1 MFEDDEVPEQAG
13 PDDPGPPTMPRAD
26 EAADRERCSA
36 AEEATPPK
44 PDSALA
50 PLLDTAQDL
59 VGAHLIA
66 TLDPADPL
74 GQDVTD
80 LVELVA
86 QWSRAISF
94 TYARRSEAIAALVTQ
109 FTDDLGTGTATLA
122 ATTELAMR
130 LGVTRQAMKK
140 LVDTSLALTGPL
152 MTTGEALEHGALD
165 PRKAEMVAAA
175 LEHLPYPVC
184 EAVQDAVLPTA
195 PNRTHPQFAQDLSR
209 ALIEADHHDVDA
221 RHKAARS
228 RRRVCHPRH
237 LPDGMASMYAVFTA
251 PDALALDLALD
262 GAARSAKATGD
273 SRTVEQLR
281 ADILAAVGAGA
292 LAQGGFGT
300 PAVEPT
306 PVPRPAPPP
315 VAPRQPPV
323 PRERRQLMFLDPEPD
338 PFGGGPADPADTCPN
353 DHGTVETGDEV
364 RRDGT
369 PAVEP
374 PAADISGSTSAMTA
388 APVDAADRAA
398 APPDRSAAPPEPP
411 PTPDPP
417 PPPRPP
423 DPPPPPT
430 PPDPLPPPPP
440 PPAPPELEARRWF
453 PVGEVGGVPVRI
465 NVTVPITTLLGGDEP
480 GTLHGYGP
488 IDPATARAL
497 ALGGTWRRLVTD
509 PVSGTV
515 LDIGRA
521 RYRPPADLAALVRAR
536 DRTCFRPGCGADA
549 DGCEL
554 DHTEAFARGGSTA
567 YANLGPG
574 CAIDHRLKTLGDFQV
589 RQVTP
594 GVFDWT
600 SRRTGRTYRREADGR
615 TTPMHPRTGE
625 PLTSG
630 WVPDYDDPPPF

>member
-1 MFEDDEVPEQAG
+1 MFEDDDVPEQAG
-13 PDDPGPPTMPRAD
+13 PDDPGPPTTPRAD
-26 EAADRERCSA
+26 EPADRERRS
-36 AEEATPPK
+36 AEEETTPPE

-50 PLLDTAQDL
+50 PLLDTAQGL
-59 VGAHLIA
+59 VGAQLIA
-66 TLDPADPL
+66 ALDPVDPF

-80 LVELVA
+80 LVELAA

-94 TYARRSEAIAALVTQ
+94 AYARRAEAIAALVTRY
-109 FTDDLGTGTATLA
+109 TDDLGTGTATLA

-140 LVDTSLALTGPL
+140 LVDTGLALTGPL
-152 MTTGEALEHGALD
+152 MSTGEALEHGVLD

-300 PAVEPT
+300 PSGEPT

-315 VAPRQPPV
+315 VDPRQPPV
-323 PRERRQLMFLDPEPD
+323 PRERRELMFLDPEPD
-338 PFGGGPADPADTCPN
+338 PFGGGPADPTDKCPN
-353 DHGTVETGDEV
+353 DHGTVE
-364 RRDGT
+364 
-369 PAVEP
+369 
-374 PAADISGSTSAMTA
+374 
-388 APVDAADRAA
+388 
-398 APPDRSAAPPEPP
+398 PD
-411 PTPDPP
+411 
-417 PPPRPP
+417 
-423 DPPPPPT
+423 
-430 PPDPLPPPPP
+430 P
-440 PPAPPELEARRWF
+440 PPAPPAPPPAPPAPPPPTAPDRPPPPPEIEARRWF

-465 NVTVPITTLLGGDEP
+465 NVTVPMTTLLGCDEP
-480 GTLHGYGP
+480 GTMHGYGP

-509 PVSGTV
+509 PLSGTV

-554 DHTEAFARGGSTA
+554 DHSEAFARGGSTA

-574 CAIDHRLKTLGDFQV
+574 CTIDHRLKTVGDFQV

-630 WVPDYDDPPPF
+630 WTPDYDDPPPF

>member
-1 MFEDDEVPEQAG
+1 MFENDGVPEQAG
-13 PDDPGPPTMPRAD
+13 PDDPGPLATSRAD
-26 EAADRERCSA
+26 EPADREQRSA
-36 AEEATPPK
+36 AEETAPLEPE
-44 PDSALA
+44 SALA
-50 PLLDTAQDL
+50 PLLDTAQGL
-59 VGAHLIA
+59 VGARLIA
-66 TLDPADPL
+66 TLDPIEPF

-86 QWSRAISF
+86 QWSRTISF
-94 TYARRSEAIAALVTQ
+94 TYARRAEAIAALVTQ

-130 LGVTRQAMKK
+130 LGMTRQAMKK
-140 LVDTSLALTGPL
+140 LVDTGLALTGPL
-152 MTTGEALEHGALD
+152 MTTGEALEHGVLD

-237 LPDGMASMYAVFTA
+237 LPDGMASIYAVFTA

-292 LAQGGFGT
+292 LAQGGFGN
-300 PAVEPT
+300 PAGEPT
-306 PVPRPAPPP
+306 PIPRPAPPP
-315 VAPRQPPV
+315 VDPRKPPP
-323 PRERRQLMFLDPEPD
+323 PRERREFMFLDPEPD
-338 PFGGGPADPADTCPN
+338 PFGGGPADPTDKCPN
-353 DHGTVETGDEV
+353 DHGRAETTDHGTAETGGEV
-364 RRDGT
+364 RRNGST
-369 PAVEP
+369 PVVEP
-374 PAADISGSTSAMTA
+374 PADTSGSTPAVTP
-388 APVDAADRAA
+388 APVNSPDPAA
-398 APPDRSAAPPEPP
+398 APQDCSAS
-411 PTPDPP
+411 
-417 PPPRPP
+417 PP
-423 DPPPPPT
+423 DPPPT
-430 PPDPLPPPPP
+430 PPDAPPPPP
-440 PPAPPELEARRWF
+440 EVKARPWF

-465 NVTVPITTLLGGDEP
+465 NVTVPMTTLLGGDEP

-509 PVSGTV
+509 PLSGTV
-515 LDIGRA
+515 LDIGQA

-554 DHTEAFARGGSTA
+554 DHSQAFARGGSTA
-567 YANLGPG
+567 YANLGAG
-574 CAIDHRLKTLGDFQV
+574 CSIDHRLKTVGDFQV
-589 RQVTP
+589 RQVSP

-630 WVPDYDDPPPF
+630 WAPEYDDPAPF